1 MTAKDQ
7 AAIDVCFAKE
17 YRKGQGTLMFGRNKD
32 RPTADVSLQDTYI
45 QLNEKNIAS
54 WLGSDADIGWE
65 SKWTHNDSNVVTHI
79 ISYFPKARVHHHRTP
94 NVFSESIAGG
104 YRTPDDLDIE
114 WHIRND
120 HFVVTLPGEEKLLF
134 RCPISRVSQMI
145 STGNNS
151 TRNLRGESNMLQ
163 LEPSDDSSENL
174 CSTVVEETWD
184 TYQLCYSN
192 DFVKVIFEVAPKHN
206 VIYYN
211 DY

>member
-1 MTAKDQ
+1 
-7 AAIDVCFAKE
+7 
-17 YRKGQGTLMFGRNKD
+17 
-32 RPTADVSLQDTYI
+32 
-45 QLNEKNIAS
+45 
-54 WLGSDADIGWE
+54 
-65 SKWTHNDSNVVTHI
+65 
-79 ISYFPKARVHHHRTP
+79 
-94 NVFSESIAGG
+94 
-104 YRTPDDLDIE
+104 
-114 WHIRND
+114 
-120 HFVVTLPGEEKLLF
+120 
-134 RCPISRVSQMI
+134 MI